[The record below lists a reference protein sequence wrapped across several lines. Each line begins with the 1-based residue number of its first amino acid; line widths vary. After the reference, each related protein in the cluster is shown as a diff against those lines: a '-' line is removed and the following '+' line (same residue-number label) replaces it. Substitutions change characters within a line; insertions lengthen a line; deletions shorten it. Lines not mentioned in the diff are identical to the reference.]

1 MPLVIVLMM
10 SGVFGVVLVMD
21 QMQTPPPQAAQP
33 SQAANAAAT
42 VAEPVPASAATQ
54 YPAYSLYIPALEI
67 TGRVVHLTLDG
78 GSWSVQGLGNN
89 IGHLIGTSWFDDE
102 VRGNIVLVGHVELR
116 DGKQG
121 IFSGLNRVPI
131 GETIIVRNGNQSRRY
146 RIEPSYKTE
155 PDDLAPLY
163 PSSNEIITLITCDDY
178 DFFSNTYLSRHIV
191 VASLIPYASQ

>member
-33 SQAANAAAT
+33 SQAANTAAT
-42 VAEPVPASAATQ
+42 AAEPVPASAATQ

-146 RIEPSYKTE
+146 RIEASYKTE